1 MVEVISVVLDVS
13 TSFQLSDNDL
23 NDVVRVMSM
32 SLRLYR
38 CVESAELP

>member
-23 NDVVRVMSM
+23 NNVVRVMSI
-32 SLRLYR
+32 SLSLYR
-38 CVESAELP
+38 CVDCAELP

>member
-1 MVEVISVVLDVS
+1 MVEVISVVFDVS

-23 NDVVRVMSM
+23 NYVVRVMPM

-38 CVESAELP
+38 WVQSPKLP